1 MSSARGLICRILN
14 IIPALG
20 LILEK
25 EYYKNILVVENGA
38 HRLRLK
44 SANDSTVLRHQ
55 KCHRT
60 FRSPAPLESKLL
72 VNLKILNLLIKI

>member
-1 MSSARGLICRILN
+1 MSNARGLICRILN

-20 LILEK
+20 LILKK

-44 SANDSTVLRHQ
+44 SANDTRRSTPPKVPPNVPFAG
-55 KCHRT
+55 T
-60 FRSPAPLESKLL
+60 FR
-72 VNLKILNLLIKI
+72 IKIVD